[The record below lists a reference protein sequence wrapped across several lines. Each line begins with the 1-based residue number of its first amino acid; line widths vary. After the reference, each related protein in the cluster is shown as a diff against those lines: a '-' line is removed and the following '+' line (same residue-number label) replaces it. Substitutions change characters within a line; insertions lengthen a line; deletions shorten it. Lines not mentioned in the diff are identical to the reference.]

1 MRKGIG
7 TKFDPDI
14 MEIFESD
21 LLAPVDD
28 KDDED
33 DIDVDIE

>member
-1 MRKGIG
+1 MRVCCVIKY
-7 TKFDPDI
+7 I